1 MANETQ
7 NSLTKSV
14 ANMVSAFT
22 RLEREITERINVVYN
37 AMVTQCETLANSVGE
52 RIDEIDDRIN
62 EIDLSVDDR
71 INEIDYSVGDR
82 INEIDLSVDDCI
94 NEIDYSVGEINKRI
108 DAINA
113 TIVQQQSQI
122 KDLEDLNIE
131 TRTKFK
137 I

>member
-62 EIDLSVDDR
+62 EIDLSVDDC
-71 INEIDYSVGDR
+71 V
-82 INEIDLSVDDCI
+82 

-108 DAINA
+108 DAIFA